1 MAGMAGLEPTISES
15 KSGVLPLHYI
25 PEYILRKRP
34 ALPAFFVRW
43 GGIWGSNPRH
53 PEPQSGALPT
63 ELIPPSMNFTLF
75 SRIQNQSEDFDF
87 AKDEQ
92 RSERAF
98 EPARK
103 RDDAK
108 LARTCGTPRG
118 IRTPDLLLRR
128 QLLYPAEL
136 LAHKRLTKAQRAPV
150 QAGAGDGNRTHVSSL
165 EGWCSTI
172 ELHPH
177 GLFSLEIISYHRAAC
192 QPLFLLF
199 CRRSGSFFAQ
209 ALCAGSEGRP
219 CCQSI
224 FFRNPLTDAV

>member
-1 MAGMAGLEPTISES
+1 MCSFRRPGGSGTEQASSDAGWDGGTRTHYIGVKVRCVTITLHPRIHFTKKAGAAGLF
-15 KSGVLPLHYI
+15 
-25 PEYILRKRP
+25 
-34 ALPAFFVRW
+34 AQW

-63 ELIPPSMNFTLF
+63 ELIPPSMNYSLF

-87 AKDEQ
+87 VKDEQ

-177 GLFSLEIISYHRAAC
+177 GLFSPKII
-192 QPLFLLF
+192 P
-199 CRRSGSFFAQ
+199 
-209 ALCAGSEGRP
+209 
-219 CCQSI
+219 
-224 FFRNPLTDAV
+224 

>member
-34 ALPAFFVRW
+34 ALPAFFVLW

-63 ELIPPSMNFTLF
+63 ELIPPSMNFSLF
-75 SRIQNQSEDFDF
+75 PRLQKQSEDFDF

-177 GLFSLEIISYHRAAC
+177 GLFSLEIIPYHRAAC

-199 CRRSGSFFAQ
+199 CRRSGSFLPKPSAREVK
-209 ALCAGSEGRP
+209 AGPAVNQLFFSETP
-219 CCQSI
+219 
-224 FFRNPLTDAV
+224 